1 MKRGTLLLG
10 VALIALGFTSCK
22 DEKEVQAKKTVET
35 YVVYVD
41 SLENV
46 STDEVKANWESI
58 DAVYQLRVSEA
69 EMALANLKE
78 SAKEMEDINASR
90 AKYEALKAKIEAE
103 KVSSNPDLNTK
114 QKLKNT
120 LFGEGKMGDD
130 MSFTWVDK
138 NNILS
143 VYEAFFQSYKD
154 NKENFSRE
162 DYDEVKLMYEG
173 LDSRKNTVEK
183 EGLSS
188 DDNAKIA
195 SIKLK
200 FGPMLK
206 VNRMG
211 AKSEEM
217 AKAKE

>member
-1 MKRGTLLLG
+1 MKRSALLLG

-46 STDEVKANWESI
+46 PAEEIQTNWESI
-58 DAVYQLRVSEA
+58 DAVYQLRVTEA
-69 EMALANLKE
+69 ETALANLKE
-78 SAKEMEDINASR
+78 SAKEQDDINASR
-90 AKYEALKAKIEAE
+90 AKYEALKAKIEAA
-103 KVSSNPDLNTK
+103 KAASNPVVNSK
-114 QKLKNT
+114 QKLRNT

-130 MSFTWVDK
+130 MSFAWVNKD
-138 NNILS
+138 NILG
-143 VYEAFFQSYKD
+143 VYETFFQSYKD
-154 NKENFSRE
+154 NKTYFSRE
-162 DYDEVKLMYEG
+162 DYDEIKLMYEA
-173 LDSRKNTVEK
+173 LDSRKNTVEN
-183 EGLSS
+183 EGLSA
-188 DDNAKIA
+188 DDNGKIS

-200 FGPMLK
+200 FGPMFK
-206 VNRMG
+206 VNRIG

>member
-1 MKRGTLLLG
+1 MKRSMLLLG

-22 DEKEVQAKKTVET
+22 DEKEVKAKKTVET

-41 SLENV
+41 SLEDV
-46 STDEVKANWESI
+46 SAEDVKANWESF

-69 EMALANLKE
+69 ETALVNLKE

-90 AKYEALKAKIEAE
+90 AKYEALKAKIETARATA
-103 KVSSNPDLNTK
+103 NPVVNSK
-114 QKLKNT
+114 QKLRNT
-120 LFGEGKMGDD
+120 LFGDGKIGED
-130 MSFTWVDK
+130 MSFTWVNKD
-138 NNILS
+138 NILD
-143 VYEAFFQSYKD
+143 VYESFFQSYKD
-154 NKENFSRE
+154 NKEYFSRE

-200 FGPMLK
+200 FAPMLK
-206 VNRMG
+206 VNRIG

>member
-1 MKRGTLLLG
+1 MKRSALLLG

-46 STDEVKANWESI
+46 STEDAQTNWESI

-69 EMALANLKE
+69 ETALGNLKE
-78 SAKEMEDINASR
+78 SAKEQDDINASR
-90 AKYEALKAKIEAE
+90 AKYEALKAKIQAANATA
-103 KVSSNPDLNTK
+103 NPVVNSK
-114 QKLKNT
+114 QKLRNT
-120 LFGEGKMGDD
+120 LFGDGKMGED
-130 MSFTWVDK
+130 MSFTWVNKD
-138 NNILS
+138 NILS

-162 DYDEVKLMYEG
+162 DYDEIKMMYEG
-173 LDSRKNTVEK
+173 LDSRKNTVEN

-200 FGPMLK
+200 FGPMFK
-206 VNRMG
+206 INRMG